1 MSVSVLAMNYDN
13 AQDVSNYSNSKD
25 SLSSSS
31 NITYAL
37 DNPTSTASD
46 PEPDLVIID
55 IWRGGGTI
63 YYKIK
68 NQGTANAG
76 DSYSSLTVEGVF
88 KASDYVAPLEPGAE
102 RTGSFTY
109 NWTYTP
115 PVDNITI
122 CANYQHTV
130 TELDEKNNCK
140 SKTLVS
146 PPPLPPT
153 PPPSEV
159 PPRPRTGVYPAP
171 YPAPGFCYGGGGS
184 GGGKSA
190 SSNIGFS
197 TGGAKDINNFRENI
211 KNDYLP
217 LPTDITYEGLF
228 YDYYFDTG
236 EKEECLKLF
245 CPSYSYAI
253 SNDPFSE
260 EKEYYL
266 SVGLNSGIK
275 ESDFQRKK
283 LNLIIVLDISG
294 SMSSS
299 FNRYYYDR
307 FGNRVEVNETEDSE
321 KAKIE
326 VATEA
331 VVALLDHLEDDDR
344 FGMVLFNTSAEVAEP
359 VSLVGDKNMQKLKD
373 DILEISATG
382 GTRLSAGMRLA
393 TELFDEFSDVNQSE
407 YENRIIFLTDAMPNL
422 GDTSEEGLLG
432 MTENNANNKVYTT
445 FIGIGVDFNTE
456 LVEYIT
462 KIRGAN
468 YYSVHSAKQF
478 KERMDD
484 EFEYMVTPLVF
495 DLQLNLNATG
505 YEIEK
510 VYGSPEA
517 DEATGEIMKV
527 KTLFPSKKEDG
538 ETRGGLVLLK
548 LRKLSTENSLKLKLN
563 VSYEDR
569 NGVIGS
575 DEATVELEEK
585 EPDFFE
591 NTGIRK
597 GILLSRYANLIK
609 NWIIDER
616 ESIEKNEM
624 VTPSVNS
631 EEGIVV
637 PIELGRWERQ
647 SIPLRVSEPYKELF
661 KEFSIY
667 FEKEMNAIGDDT
679 LGQELDILDILKASL
694 DYKGMSYSSWTRGEY
709 PFTVNWKP
717 QTYWDSQA
725 ITEVNIT
732 PNKPYSGQGSLEA
745 DVNLIGQDPNKS
757 SGETFVDLRYHPPLS
772 DPPCCVITPVDFKG
786 VMIKARVWCPEGIQ
800 GYSHAPNGLQLFV
813 KDQAWKSFYGSW
825 HNIKGNKWNEITV
838 TPDTVAPSGGWMD
851 HEFDPTKIVMIG
863 VKIGANENW
872 YGNFSGKIW
881 IDDVTW
887 SKDECTFQYTFENI
901 ENSLD
906 TLRKTNTNYVS
917 LIVTWYMDNKNS
929 SIICPDPI
937 RSHTD
942 PEIEKTISE
951 IHNRGM
957 GVLLKPHVDVK
968 DEDTWRGAIDPA
980 DKDAWFNSYRYFI
993 THYATIAR
1001 NNNVELFCVGT
1012 ELESLSGEAFR
1023 SQWNTTIDDIR
1034 SVYKG
1039 PLTYAANWDGY
1050 KNVSFW
1056 DKIDILG
1063 IDAYFPLSDAPYPSL
1078 DELMKGWVN
1087 YSGKYGN
1094 HNWVEEI
1101 ESWQSNINKPVI
1113 FTEIGYRNIDYAAQE
1128 PWNSSRIEPS
1138 NCTLQALCYEAA
1150 IDTFKNK
1157 PWFKGMFWWNWLT
1170 VSDAGGCCNTEF
1182 TPQNKPAEDVITEK
1196 YSKFEWVGGGEVGAY

>member
-1 MSVSVLAMNYDN
+1 MGKMAKKMIMRKLLSCLVIIVILMSAMPVSVFALNYDN
-13 AQDVSNYSNSKD
+13 ASKDVSNYSNS
-25 SLSSSS
+25 
-31 NITYAL
+31 N
-37 DNPTSTASD
+37 NSTFTTSD
-46 PEPDLVIID
+46 PKPDLVIID
-55 IWRGGGTI
+55 VWRAGGTI

-76 DSYSSLTVEGVF
+76 GSYTSLTVEGVF

-115 PVDNITI
+115 PVDKITI

-130 TELDEKNNCK
+130 TELNEANNCK
-140 SKTLVS
+140 SKTLVY
-146 PPPLPPT
+146 PPPPST
-153 PPPSEV
+153 PLPSEV
-159 PPRPRTGVYPAP
+159 PSRLGVYPAP
-171 YPAPGFCYGGGGS
+171 YPAPSFCYGGGG

-217 LPTDITYEGLF
+217 LPTDVTYEGLF

-283 LNLIIVLDISG
+283 LNLVIVLDISG
-294 SMSSS
+294 SMHSS
-299 FNRYYYDR
+299 FSSYYYDR
-307 FGNRVEVNETEDSE
+307 FGNRVEVNEPEDTG

-344 FGMVLFNTSAEVAEP
+344 FGMVLFNTGAEVAEP
-359 VSLVGDKNMQKLKD
+359 VSLVGDKNMQKLKG

-393 TELFDEFSDVNQSE
+393 TELFDEFLDVNQSE

-495 DLQLNLNATG
+495 DLRLNLNATG

-517 DEATGEIMKV
+517 DEATGEIMRV

-548 LRKLSTENSLKLKLN
+548 LRKLSPENSLKLNLN

-575 DEATVELEEK
+575 DEATVELELEEK
-585 EPDFFE
+585 EPEFFE

-597 GILLSRYANLIK
+597 GILLSRYADLIK

-616 ESIEKNEM
+616 DSIEKNET
-624 VTPSVNS
+624 VRPSVNA
-631 EEGIVV
+631 EDGIVV

-661 KEFSIY
+661 KGFAVY
-667 FEKEMNAIGDDT
+667 FEEEMNAIGDNT
-679 LGQELDILDILKASL
+679 LGQEVDILDTLS
-694 DYKGMSYSSWTRGEY
+694 
-709 PFTVNWKP
+709 
-717 QTYWDSQA
+717 
-725 ITEVNIT
+725 
-732 PNKPYSGQGSLEA
+732 
-745 DVNLIGQDPNKS
+745 
-757 SGETFVDLRYHPPLS
+757 RY
-772 DPPCCVITPVDFKG
+772 D
-786 VMIKARVWCPEGIQ
+786 
-800 GYSHAPNGLQLFV
+800 
-813 KDQAWKSFYGSW
+813 
-825 HNIKGNKWNEITV
+825 
-838 TPDTVAPSGGWMD
+838 
-851 HEFDPTKIVMIG
+851 
-863 VKIGANENW
+863 
-872 YGNFSGKIW
+872 
-881 IDDVTW
+881 
-887 SKDECTFQYTFENI
+887 
-901 ENSLD
+901 
-906 TLRKTNTNYVS
+906 
-917 LIVTWYMDNKNS
+917 
-929 SIICPDPI
+929 
-937 RSHTD
+937 
-942 PEIEKTISE
+942 
-951 IHNRGM
+951 
-957 GVLLKPHVDVK
+957 
-968 DEDTWRGAIDPA
+968 
-980 DKDAWFNSYRYFI
+980 
-993 THYATIAR
+993 
-1001 NNNVELFCVGT
+1001 
-1012 ELESLSGEAFR
+1012 
-1023 SQWNTTIDDIR
+1023 
-1034 SVYKG
+1034 
-1039 PLTYAANWDGY
+1039 
-1050 KNVSFW
+1050 
-1056 DKIDILG
+1056 
-1063 IDAYFPLSDAPYPSL
+1063 
-1078 DELMKGWVN
+1078 
-1087 YSGKYGN
+1087 
-1094 HNWVEEI
+1094 
-1101 ESWQSNINKPVI
+1101 
-1113 FTEIGYRNIDYAAQE
+1113 
-1128 PWNSSRIEPS
+1128 
-1138 NCTLQALCYEAA
+1138 
-1150 IDTFKNK
+1150 
-1157 PWFKGMFWWNWLT
+1157 
-1170 VSDAGGCCNTEF
+1170 
-1182 TPQNKPAEDVITEK
+1182 
-1196 YSKFEWVGGGEVGAY
+1196 

>member
-1 MSVSVLAMNYDN
+1 MPVSVFALNYDN
-13 AQDVSNYSNSKD
+13 ASKDVSNYSNSNSRD

-31 NITYAL
+31 NIIYVYAL
-37 DNPTSTASD
+37 DNSTFTTSD
-46 PEPDLVIID
+46 PHPDLVIID
-55 IWRGGGTI
+55 IWRAGGTI

-76 DSYSSLTVEGVF
+76 GSNTSLTVEGVF
-88 KASDYVAPLEPGAE
+88 KASDYVAPLEQGAE

-140 SKTLVS
+140 SKTLVYP
-146 PPPLPPT
+146 PPPLP
-153 PPPSEV
+153 SEV
-159 PPRPRTGVYPAP
+159 SSRPGVYPAP
-171 YPAPGFCYGGGGS
+171 YPAPSLCYGGGG

-190 SSNIGFS
+190 NSNIGFS

-217 LPTDITYEGLF
+217 LPTDVTYEGLF

-245 CPSYSYAI
+245 CPSYSYAL
-253 SNDPFSE
+253 SKDPFSE
-260 EKEYYL
+260 EKGYYL

-283 LNLIIVLDISG
+283 LNLVIVLDISG
-294 SMSSS
+294 SMHSS
-299 FNRYYYDR
+299 FSSYYYDQ
-307 FGNRVEVNETEDSE
+307 FGNRVEINETEDTG

-344 FGMVLFNTSAEVAEP
+344 FGMVLFNTGAEVAVP
-359 VSLVGDKNMQKLKD
+359 VSLVGAKNVQKLKG

-393 TELFDEFSDVNQSE
+393 TGLFDEFLDVNQSE

-422 GDTSEEGLLG
+422 GDTSEEDLLE

-495 DLQLNLNATG
+495 DLHLNLNATG

-517 DEATGEIMKV
+517 EEATGEIMKV

-548 LRKLSTENSLKLKLN
+548 LRKLSPENSLKLNLKLN

-575 DEATVELEEK
+575 DEATVELELEKK

-597 GILLSRYANLIK
+597 GIILSRYADLIK

-616 ESIEKNEM
+616 ESIEKNET
-624 VTPSVNS
+624 VTPSVNA
-631 EEGIVV
+631 EDGIIP

-647 SIPLRVSEPYKELF
+647 SIPLRVSEPYKGVF
-661 KEFSIY
+661 KEFYVY
-667 FEKEMNAIGDDT
+667 FEEEMNAIGDNT
-679 LGQELDILDILKASL
+679 LSQEVDILDTLS
-694 DYKGMSYSSWTRGEY
+694 
-709 PFTVNWKP
+709 
-717 QTYWDSQA
+717 
-725 ITEVNIT
+725 
-732 PNKPYSGQGSLEA
+732 
-745 DVNLIGQDPNKS
+745 
-757 SGETFVDLRYHPPLS
+757 RY
-772 DPPCCVITPVDFKG
+772 D
-786 VMIKARVWCPEGIQ
+786 
-800 GYSHAPNGLQLFV
+800 
-813 KDQAWKSFYGSW
+813 
-825 HNIKGNKWNEITV
+825 
-838 TPDTVAPSGGWMD
+838 
-851 HEFDPTKIVMIG
+851 
-863 VKIGANENW
+863 
-872 YGNFSGKIW
+872 
-881 IDDVTW
+881 
-887 SKDECTFQYTFENI
+887 
-901 ENSLD
+901 
-906 TLRKTNTNYVS
+906 
-917 LIVTWYMDNKNS
+917 
-929 SIICPDPI
+929 
-937 RSHTD
+937 
-942 PEIEKTISE
+942 
-951 IHNRGM
+951 
-957 GVLLKPHVDVK
+957 
-968 DEDTWRGAIDPA
+968 
-980 DKDAWFNSYRYFI
+980 
-993 THYATIAR
+993 
-1001 NNNVELFCVGT
+1001 
-1012 ELESLSGEAFR
+1012 
-1023 SQWNTTIDDIR
+1023 
-1034 SVYKG
+1034 
-1039 PLTYAANWDGY
+1039 
-1050 KNVSFW
+1050 
-1056 DKIDILG
+1056 
-1063 IDAYFPLSDAPYPSL
+1063 
-1078 DELMKGWVN
+1078 
-1087 YSGKYGN
+1087 
-1094 HNWVEEI
+1094 
-1101 ESWQSNINKPVI
+1101 
-1113 FTEIGYRNIDYAAQE
+1113 
-1128 PWNSSRIEPS
+1128 
-1138 NCTLQALCYEAA
+1138 
-1150 IDTFKNK
+1150 
-1157 PWFKGMFWWNWLT
+1157 
-1170 VSDAGGCCNTEF
+1170 
-1182 TPQNKPAEDVITEK
+1182 
-1196 YSKFEWVGGGEVGAY
+1196 